1 MAGTG
6 GRGRFRAVP
15 GVPPAGQAGQPHPR
29 RGPGIPGAVEFRLID
44 RDQWAVVQPSAGQ
57 SAIETCVIALKN
69 TEARTQRLEDHPDR
83 LKWNARYLAP
93 KRLAPK
99 GFCPLYDRAAVLGY
113 PDGPVLE
120 LACGLSNQALAL
132 AGDGRDVLAVDISNV
147 ALDRLRTEAAK
158 RGIGSRLTCVEA
170 DLVSWRPPVGRKF
183 ALVICVMYW
192 EEAVFDYAWPVVA
205 DGGLIAWQGFTLDH
219 LRYRPSQNPDWCFKA
234 DEPASRLPAGEY
246 TVLHEEDVDEG
257 HRVIRRM
264 VARRNRS

>member
-1 MAGTG
+1 M
-6 GRGRFRAVP
+6 
-15 GVPPAGQAGQPHPR
+15 
-29 RGPGIPGAVEFRLID
+29 
-44 RDQWAVVQPSAGQ
+44 AVVQPSAGQ
-57 SAIETCVIALKN
+57 PAIGSLFALKN
-69 TEARTQRLEDHPDR
+69 TKARTQRLEDHPDR

-93 KRLAPK
+93 KRLAPR
-99 GFCPLYDRAAVLGY
+99 GFCPLYNRAEILGY
-113 PDGPVLE
+113 PEGPVLE
-120 LACGLSNQALAL
+120 LACGLSDQALAL

-158 RGIGSRLTCVEA
+158 RGIGSRLTCLEA
-170 DLVSWRPPVGRKF
+170 DLVSWRPPAGRRF

-219 LRYRPSQNPDWCFKA
+219 LRYRPAQNPDWCFKEG
-234 DEPASRLPAGEY
+234 EPASRLPADRF

-264 VARRNRS
+264 VARKNRS

>member
-1 MAGTG
+1 M
-6 GRGRFRAVP
+6 
-15 GVPPAGQAGQPHPR
+15 
-29 RGPGIPGAVEFRLID
+29 
-44 RDQWAVVQPSAGQ
+44 
-57 SAIETCVIALKN
+57 KN